1 MTFLASLLEDD
12 LFCSVS
18 AAFLNLS
25 ALLSRLA
32 YQDDENR
39 QLTLPENTKGED
51 SRHSPKKGFLC
62 SSALGNFPAGQ
73 GCVSSTLLE
82 FPHLPGGIPAC
93 VGTGVVRSGIP
104 GRADNLES
112 GTWLCWPHIWSADE
126 PVAVWRVPG
135 ICLIKASCD
144 LGQFIWEL
152 WTIQTIT
159 RESPNRWALSLQCSA
174 LCVFSKEKWEIV
186 SFVCCQEHTECQ
198 IKLIQHKFAFCS
210 NCTWRFSSASLSGET
225 HESQGDFYES
235 IKRVCDKRNS
245 FKYSIFLFLSIGV
258 LKRGTEGRNYKEL
271 CMKYIFTE

>member
-1 MTFLASLLEDD
+1 MTFLASLLEEG

-18 AAFLNLS
+18 AAFLNPS
-25 ALLSRLA
+25 ALLPRLA

-51 SRHSPKKGFLC
+51 SWHSPKKGFLC
-62 SSALGNFPAGQ
+62 SSALGNFPAVQ

-93 VGTGVVRSGIP
+93 GYRCCCEIRNL
-104 GRADNLES
+104 RACRQSWS

-126 PVAVWRVPG
+126 PVAAWRVPG

-152 WTIQTIT
+152 WTLQTIT

-186 SFVCCQEHTECQ
+186 SFVCCQECTECQ
-198 IKLIQHKFAFCS
+198 IKLIQHKFSFCS
-210 NCTWRFSSASLSGET
+210 NCTRRFSSASLWGET

-235 IKRVCDKRNS
+235 IERVCDKRSS
-245 FKYSIFLFLSIGV
+245 FNCSIFLFLSIGV
-258 LKRGTEGRNYKEL
+258 LKRGTEGRNYKES
-271 CMKYIFTE
+271 CIKYIFTE